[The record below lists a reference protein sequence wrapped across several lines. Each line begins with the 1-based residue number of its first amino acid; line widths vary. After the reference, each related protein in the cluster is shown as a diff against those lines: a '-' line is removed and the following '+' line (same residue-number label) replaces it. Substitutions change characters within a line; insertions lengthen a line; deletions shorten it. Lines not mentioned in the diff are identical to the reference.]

1 LSKALK
7 TIDQMMFR
15 LLTIFLLFTATT
27 TVAQKYVSEK
37 SNITFFS
44 EAPLE
49 NITAKNTKGTGLISF
64 PAQEFAFSVP
74 IKEFQFAKSL
84 MQEHFNEKYMESEK
98 FPKATFAGKING
110 FDTKSAQEQKV
121 VAAGKLTI
129 HGVTRDVEI
138 PGSIRKTGNSY
149 TVAAKFPVKLVDHK
163 IKVPELMWQKIA
175 EQIDVTV
182 EFSMRPQ

>member
-1 LSKALK
+1 MPRA
-7 TIDQMMFR
+7 
-15 LLTIFLLFTATT
+15 LTIFLLFVASTA
-27 TVAQKYVSEK
+27 VAQKYVTEK
-37 SNITFFS
+37 STITFFS

-49 NITAKNTKGTGLISF
+49 NITAKNSKGNGLISF
-64 PAQEFAFSVP
+64 PSQEFAFSVP

-98 FPKATFAGKING
+98 YPKATFAGKING
-110 FDTKSAQEQKV
+110 FDAKSVQEQKV
-121 VAAGKLTI
+121 VAKGKLTI

-138 PGSIRKTGNSY
+138 PGTIRKTGDLY
-149 TVAAKFPVKLVDHK
+149 AIAAKFPVKLVDHK
-163 IKVPELMWQKIA
+163 IKVPEIMWQKIA